1 MGELKK
7 FSKGQHVIRTGD
19 KGDEMYLLLTG
30 AADVIINPMTQA
42 KRVRT
47 LQRGDVLG
55 EMALIGDH
63 VRTADVVATDDVEVL
78 AVNDRFLGRMQQRY
92 PRIGAKIFLNLAKIL
107 STRLQDAQRPTT

>member
-1 MGELKK
+1 M
-7 FSKGQHVIRTGD
+7 RTGD
-19 KGDEMYLLLTG
+19 KGEEMYLLLTG
-30 AADVIINPMTQA
+30 AADVIINPTTQA

-47 LQRGDVLG
+47 LQRGEVLG
-55 EMALIGDH
+55 EMALIGNH

-107 STRLQDAQRPTT
+107 STRLQDAQRPTA